1 MVTFEISG
9 TSDKF
14 WNKNNFVSFLASN
27 QKNDIILTT
36 APEAVCLRT
45 LGVYELLDA
54 FDFNSVT
61 INTWNPLEHHSKYR
75 IKFLGKNF
83 WFDQAPAI
91 DPVLHDWNESAT
103 FLCLYHRPTAAR
115 LALASYLQQH
125 ASVIHFSADL
135 DVDKLDQ
142 FELDKLLTWH
152 VDSVTRA
159 AKFVPKLP
167 LLQKPSNRLTA
178 FHGYD
183 YTDPLTNLYQS
194 ILIDVVVESH
204 VAGNTFFPTEKTV
217 RPILLKKPFLMFA
230 SANYLDYMHQMGF
243 LTFNDF
249 WSEDYDGYEQ
259 GNRLKRIYS
268 VIDSIAQRSKQDLVA
283 MYWDM
288 KYVLDHNYNL
298 LISKKFK
305 TRITAL

>member
-9 TSDKF
+9 TGDRF
-14 WNKNNFVSFLASN
+14 WNKNSFVKFLAAN
-27 QKNDIILTT
+27 QKKDITLTL

-45 LGVYELLDA
+45 LGAYDLLDA
-54 FDFNSVT
+54 FDFDSVT
-61 INTWNPLEHHSKYR
+61 ICTWNPLEHHSQYK

-83 WFDQAPAI
+83 WFDQQPMI
-91 DPVLHDWNESAT
+91 DPALHDWNETAT

-115 LALASYLQQH
+115 LALASYLQPH
-125 ASVIHFSADL
+125 SSVIHFSADL

-142 FELDKLLTWH
+142 FQLDKLLTWH
-152 VDSVTRA
+152 VDSVPKA
-159 AKFVPKLP
+159 AKLVQELP
-167 LLQKPSNRLTA
+167 LLQGPSNRLTA
-178 FHGYD
+178 FQGYD

-204 VAGNTFFPTEKTV
+204 VAGKTFFPTEKTI
-217 RPILLKKPFLMFA
+217 RPILLKKPFVMFA
-230 SANYLDYMHQMGF
+230 SANYLDYIHQMGF

-259 GNRLKRIYS
+259 GDRLTKIYS
-268 VIDSIAQRSKQDLVA
+268 VIDIIAQRSKKDLIA

-298 LISKKFK
+298 LTSKKFQTK
-305 TRITAL
+305 ITAL